1 MVFVDRAKIYVRS
14 GKGGDG
20 RVSFLREAFRPL
32 GGPDGGDGGAGGS
45 VYLVADS
52 QLHTLMDFR
61 HQVEFKAEDGEMG
74 GRKQCTGRDG
84 KDIEIRLPVGTQV
97 YTEDGLLADLSEPG
111 QRICVAEGGR
121 GGKGNQHFATS
132 RNQAPR
138 KSTPGQPA
146 QERNLLL
153 ELRLMADVGLVG
165 LPNAGKSTLLSVLT
179 AARPKIAPYPFTT
192 LSPNLGIVRP
202 TEYSSFVLAD
212 LPGLIEG
219 ASDGRGLGYEFL
231 RHVERTRVLLFLLDC
246 TSSDPKA
253 ELKVLKSELKSWNP
267 DLLKR
272 PALIVL
278 SKIDLLPAGEKL
290 PKGPWKHAISSATN
304 QGIEELIQ
312 KLWSLLETAPI
323 PRIFREPDELPG
335 PISKLGEPLEEDE
348 WD

>member
-1 MVFVDRAKIYVRS
+1 M
-14 GKGGDG
+14 
-20 RVSFLREAFRPL
+20 SFLREAFRPL
-32 GGPDGGDGGAGGS
+32 GGPDGGDGGTGGS
-45 VYLVADS
+45 VYLVADP

-61 HQVEFKAEDGEMG
+61 HKFDFSAEDGAMG
-74 GRKQCTGRDG
+74 GRKNCTGRDG
-84 KDIEIRLPVGTQV
+84 KDVEVRLPVGTQI
-97 YTEDGLLADLSEPG
+97 YSEQGLLADLSEAD
-111 QRICVAEGGR
+111 QRICVAEGGK
-121 GGKGNQHFATS
+121 GGKGNQHFTTS

-138 KSTPGQPA
+138 KATPGKPG
-146 QERNLLL
+146 QEHNLLL

-219 ASDGRGLGYEFL
+219 ASDGKGLGYEFL

-246 TSSDPKA
+246 TSPDPKA
-253 ELKVLKSELKSWNP
+253 DLKVLKAELKSWNP

-272 PALIVL
+272 PTLVVL
-278 SKIDLLPAGEKL
+278 SKTDMWPEGEKL
-290 PKGPWKHAISSATN
+290 PKGPWKHSISSATST
-304 QGIEELIQ
+304 GIEELIE
-312 KLWSLLETAPI
+312 KLWKLLEDAPV
-323 PRIFREPDELPG
+323 PRVFREPDELPEAPG
-335 PISKLGEPLEEDE
+335 AASVQPEEDE